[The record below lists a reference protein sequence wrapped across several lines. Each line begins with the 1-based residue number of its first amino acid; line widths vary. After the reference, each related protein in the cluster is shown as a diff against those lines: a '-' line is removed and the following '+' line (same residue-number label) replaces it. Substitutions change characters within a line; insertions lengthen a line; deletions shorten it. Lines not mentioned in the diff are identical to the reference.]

1 MDDFNQTLNAR
12 GTQYC
17 VPVWSYVV
25 SSRREFT
32 DGAEFK
38 TRGTRSQIPENL
50 GHVPEF
56 GALQERGPRH
66 RLALARK
73 DSEVAF

>member
-1 MDDFNQTLNAR
+1 MNYVN
-12 GTQYC
+12 
-17 VPVWSYVV
+17 YVV
-25 SSRREFT
+25 SSRREFA

-56 GALQERGPRH
+56 DARLQIHDRER
-66 RLALARK
+66 
-73 DSEVAF
+73 